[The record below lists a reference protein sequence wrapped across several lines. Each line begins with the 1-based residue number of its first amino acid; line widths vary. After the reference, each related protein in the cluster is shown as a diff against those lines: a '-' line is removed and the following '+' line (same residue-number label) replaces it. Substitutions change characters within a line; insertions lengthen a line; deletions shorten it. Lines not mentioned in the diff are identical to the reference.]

1 MKLEINDIE
10 KTAIFCHIFKC
21 LKDVVDIVTLD
32 FKEGGLYFQAMDSSH
47 ICLCE
52 LMLCSNWFDK
62 YTLDKGEVVTI
73 PTIGIFQVLN
83 CFKDTQSIHIEYN
96 QEILNIEFIGENMV
110 GKSFTLKT
118 MECDSELLEIPEV
131 DYSVDIEIKS
141 NELNTIIQELTIFS
155 DEIEFICKDDLLK
168 LVSNGEIGTMNV
180 EINDDHIISYAS
192 EENLELI
199 RKFSTKYFKQAC
211 SFYKISENIN
221 LHLEAD
227 SPIKIA
233 YYIENEE
240 SYFKFYIAPKIDDDE
255 F

>member
-1 MKLEINDIE
+1 MKLEIVDTE

-32 FKEGGLYFQAMDSSH
+32 FKEEGLYFQAMDSAH

-52 LMLCSNWFDK
+52 LMLCSEWFDIYK
-62 YTLDKGEVVTI
+62 VDKNEVVTI
-73 PTIGIFQVLN
+73 PTIGIYQVLH
-83 CFKDTQSIHIEYN
+83 CFKDNQSIHMEYIKD
-96 QEILNIEFIGENMV
+96 ILNIEFIGENMME
-110 GKSFTLKT
+110 KSFTLTT
-118 MECDSELLEIPEV
+118 MECDSELLDIPDV
-131 DYSVDIEIKS
+131 NYSVDIEIKS
-141 NELNTIIQELTIFS
+141 DELNTIIQELTIFS
-155 DEIEFICKDDLLK
+155 DEINFICKDDWLK

-180 EINDDHIISYAS
+180 AINDDHIISYAS
-192 EENLELI
+192 EENLDLI
-199 RKFSTKYFKQAC
+199 RKFSTKYFKHAC

-227 SPIKIA
+227 VPIKIA

>member
-1 MKLEINDIE
+1 MKLEINNIE
-10 KTAIFCHIFKC
+10 KTSIFCHIFKC

-32 FKEGGLYFQAMDSSH
+32 FKEEGLYFQAMDSSH

-52 LMLCSNWFDK
+52 LLLSSKWFDK
-62 YTLDKGEVVTI
+62 YTLDKCEVVSI
-73 PTIGIFQVLN
+73 PTIGIFQVLH
-83 CFKDTQSIHIEYN
+83 CFKETQTIHMEYI
-96 QEILNIEFIGENMV
+96 QEILNIDFIGENMM

-118 MECDSELLEIPEV
+118 MECDSELLDIPDV

-155 DEIEFICKDDLLK
+155 DEIKFICKDDLLK

-221 LHLEAD
+221 LHLEVN